1 MFLPFDRTCCDSQL
15 ADLDDWRDRLDRKT
29 PLSRRWTGRL
39 RSDLEA
45 EAIAAST
52 SMEGVPVTV
61 DDVRRILAGDPPR
74 SVSAHDEALVRGY
87 REAMEFVLR
96 RADDPN
102 FEWNRELIV
111 SVQDRVLAGRFD
123 DGSGRL
129 RTRPTLVVRRDSGQV
144 VFRPPPEAEVP
155 AAIDELCETLSRTD
169 AHPAAVAAWA
179 HVALAAIHPFLDGNG
194 RTARILASL
203 VMYRGG
209 FRTRPFTTLE
219 EWWGRHPDDY
229 YAAFT
234 CLGPSFD
241 RTSDVSRFV
250 EAHASAQLS
259 QVRSVDLRERTYR
272 GVWTLLEN
280 ILLDAGLPDRLAT
293 ALWDAFFGRPVT
305 AGYYRGMVDVSPA
318 TATNDL
324 RGATGYRYLRAE
336 GNTRGRQYFAGSAL
350 WDELTS
356 RLRLAAPHD
365 PGAARAVIVEELVD
379 RLVEAGE
386 LTERTA
392 EQITLFQ

>member
-1 MFLPFDRTCCDSQL
+1 MVLPFDTVVL
-15 ADLDDWRDRLDRKT
+15 ASDLGDLDAWRSRLDRKG

-52 SMEGVPVTV
+52 RLEGVPVTV

-74 SVSAHDEALVRGY
+74 SVSPHDEALVRGY

-102 FEWNRELIV
+102 FEWTRELIV
-111 SVQDRVLAGRFD
+111 SVQDRVLAGRFE
-123 DGSGRL
+123 DGAGRL
-129 RTRPTLVVRRDSGQV
+129 RTRSALVVHRDGGQV
-144 VFRPPPEAEVP
+144 VFRPPPAEDVP
-155 AAIDELCETLSRTD
+155 GLVDELCDTLATAD

-219 EWWGRHPDDY
+219 EWWGRHPEDY
-229 YAAFT
+229 YAAFK
-234 CLGPSFD
+234 CLGSTFD
-241 RTSDVSRFV
+241 RQAVVTPFV
-250 EAHASAQLS
+250 AAHVGAQLA

-280 ILLDAGLPDRLAT
+280 LLLELELPDRLAT
-293 ALWDAFFGRPVT
+293 ALWDAFFGRAVT

-324 RGATGYRYLRAE
+324 RAATAHRLLRAE
-336 GNTRGRQYFAGSAL
+336 GNTRGRQYLAGPVL
-350 WDELTS
+350 WQQLTS
-356 RLRLAAPHD
+356 RLRLVD
-365 PGAARAVIVEELVD
+365 PLDPQAARAVIVDELVA
-379 RLVEAGE
+379 RLVESGE
-386 LTERTA
+386 LPEHSA
-392 EQITLFQ
+392 QQIALFA